1 MRLLDGRRR
10 SLLLIHLP
18 YESNIGIGLSGW
30 EEVSGFFPGESGDA
44 CVWDLG
50 DWRHRREIPRRRGIL
65 RRTSVV
71 MTTRNGKQR
80 TKRKK
85 KRASGGDARFFGYA
99 EAADLPL
106 KKASKSALITS
117 FRVEHMPWGPP
128 GMTL

>member
-10 SLLLIHLP
+10 SLVLIHLP
-18 YESNIGIGLSGW
+18 YESNIGIGLAGW

-71 MTTRNGKQR
+71 MDNE
-80 TKRKK
+80 KRKATHEAEK
-85 KRASGGDARFFGYA
+85 KTAR
-99 EAADLPL
+99 
-106 KKASKSALITS
+106 
-117 FRVEHMPWGPP
+117 RVATRGFLVTPRRRIC
-128 GMTL
+128 L